1 MVKIKR
7 KFVSYL
13 RVSTLKQGQS
23 GLGVEAQRAAVA
35 NFLSGGEWA
44 HVCEFVETESGSRDD
59 RPKLAEALAVCR
71 LHNATLVI
79 AKLDRLSRDAHF
91 LLGLTKAGVKFVAAD
106 MPEANEM
113 VVGMMAVV
121 AQAERAMISQ
131 RTRSALAAAKA
142 RGTKLGKPENLRNQ
156 LLGCANGRAARTKA
170 ASNRAT
176 DLSPIV
182 ASIQAGGA
190 RSLRAI
196 AAELNSRGIPTPR
209 GGEWSATQVKRLG
222 SQAVRLTAIGEKR
235 AASHVCVPRI
245 HFAKTCLRLVRCP
258 SMGAGK

>member
-1 MVKIKR
+1 MVRGAK

-13 RVSTLKQGQS
+13 RVSTRKQGKS

-35 NFLSGGEWA
+35 NFLNGGKWA

-59 RPKLAEALAVCR
+59 RPKLAEALSVCR

-121 AQAERAMISQ
+121 AQAERKMISQ
-131 RTRSALAAAKA
+131 RTKAALAAAKA
-142 RGTKLGKPENLRNQ
+142 RGVKLGKPENLRDQ
-156 LLGCANGRAARTKA
+156 MAGRANGRAARTRA
-170 ASNRAT
+170 AINRAG
-176 DLSPIV
+176 DLLPII
-182 ASIQAGGA
+182 ADIRAGGA
-190 RSLRAI
+190 ASLRAI
-196 AAELNSRGIPTPR
+196 AAELNSRGIPTAR
-209 GGEWSATQVKRLG
+209 GRQWSAVQVKR
-222 SQAVRLTAIGEKR
+222 VRERSIG
-235 AASHVCVPRI
+235 
-245 HFAKTCLRLVRCP
+245 
-258 SMGAGK
+258 